1 MNSFFSTLNKP
12 YIRLFIKLLIVLLI
26 IYYLVTTK
34 KLNLIILGHA
44 LSDINVLYGFLLL
57 AILPL
62 IFSIRWM
69 LLLENQSIFI
79 PFFKL
84 FKLTSIA
91 LFFDTILPPG
101 GADII
106 RGYFLNKSHPLLDNR
121 VFAFSS
127 IFMDR
132 IIGLLGL
139 LFLAV
144 LGFFLNLHFLIDNNI
159 IGSTAIFL
167 TVTSTSFLTVFILV
181 LIIIRFKTKI
191 LQFFTNKAIF
201 DTLNQGFASLNNY
214 HQNLKDVS
222 YVFILSIFCHLLTF
236 ISILLL
242 GSTVG
247 EIQLS
252 FVNYLGL
259 LPLSFLFSQ
268 LPIGPGFIGL
278 GFLIFYSAFKIAGSN
293 YGGDIFGL
301 YLVVRIL
308 STLPGAF
315 FYIFFNRSK

>member
-1 MNSFFSTLNKP
+1 
-12 YIRLFIKLLIVLLI
+12 
-26 IYYLVTTK
+26 
-34 KLNLIILGHA
+34 
-44 LSDINVLYGFLLL
+44 
-57 AILPL
+57 
-62 IFSIRWM
+62 M
-69 LLLENQSIFI
+69 LLLDNQLISIR
-79 PFFKL
+79 FFKL
-84 FKLTSIA
+84 FQLTSIA

-106 RGYFLNKSHPLLDNR
+106 RGYFLYKSHPLLDNK

-139 LFLAV
+139 LFLAL

-159 IGSTAIFL
+159 FHSTALFL
-167 TVTSTSFLTVFILV
+167 TITSFCFLLFIFLV
-181 LIIIRFKTKI
+181 LIIFRFKTRI
-191 LQFFTNKAIF
+191 LRFFSNKAIF
-201 DTLNQGFASLNNY
+201 DTLEQGFASLSNY
-214 HQNLKDVS
+214 HQNLKAVF
-222 YVFILSIFCHLLTF
+222 YVFLLSIFCHVITF
-236 ISILLL
+236 ISISFL

-252 FVNYLGL
+252 FINYLGL

-278 GFLIFYSAFKIAGSN
+278 GFLIFYSLFKIAGSN

-301 YLVVRIL
+301 YLMLRIL
-308 STLPGAF
+308 STLPGAI
-315 FYIFFNRSK
+315 FYIFLNRIK